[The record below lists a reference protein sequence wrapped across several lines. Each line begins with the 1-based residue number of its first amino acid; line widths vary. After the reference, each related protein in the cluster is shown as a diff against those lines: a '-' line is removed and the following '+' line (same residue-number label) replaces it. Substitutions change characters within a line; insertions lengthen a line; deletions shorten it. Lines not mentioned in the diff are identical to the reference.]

1 MPLLESFITLLA
13 PHTCVLCETEG
24 EPLCV
29 VCRQLELPPVPSRC
43 YSCQQVT
50 QDYAVCQTCRRNT
63 ALRHVWV
70 KTIYDDTTSKVLM
83 SFKFERARAAYRPIA
98 MAMAET
104 LPLLPPDTLLIAMP
118 TATSHI
124 RQRGY
129 DHARLIT
136 RHLGSLGGYVW
147 VSPVVRTGQAHQF
160 GASRQERLEQ
170 LSSAFHVVDPETV
183 RNKRVLIVDDVL
195 TTGASLETLAKAL
208 KDAGAKQVDAV
219 VFAQKV

>member
-1 MPLLESFITLLA
+1 METLITLIA

-24 EPLCV
+24 ELLCV
-29 VCRQLELPPVPSRC
+29 PCRQLELPPVPSRC
-43 YSCQQVT
+43 YNCQQAT
-50 QDYAVCQTCRRNT
+50 IDFAVCQTCRAHT
-63 ALRHVWV
+63 ALKHVWV
-70 KTIYDDTTSKVLM
+70 STIYDNTTSKVLL

-98 MAMAET
+98 AAIAAT

-129 DHARLIT
+129 DHAKLIT
-136 RHLGSLGGYVW
+136 SGVAAKTDHLW

-160 GASRQERLEQ
+160 GASRSERLKQ
-170 LSSAFHVVDPETV
+170 LSAAFYVVSPNQIKN
-183 RNKRVLIVDDVL
+183 RKILIVDDVL
-195 TTGASLETLAKAL
+195 TTGASVETLARAL
-208 KDAGAKQVDAV
+208 KEAGAKQVDAV